1 MDGDSDPDRADR
13 ERQHDAEHQDQPPA
27 QLAWLPLAAIHEPED
42 ERDRDEADEEQCEA
56 RVDVAGHGLRVRPI
70 DVPGLGHP
78 DSGHRCDP
86 AGDDQPEQ
94 LAAASAHVAMIRALF
109 SERRS
114 VY

>member
-78 DSGHRCDP
+78 DSGI
-86 AGDDQPEQ
+86 AATQPVTISPSSWRPRV
-94 LAAASAHVAMIRALF
+94 LTLP
-109 SERRS
+109 
-114 VY
+114 